1 MIYRFLFIVIIAS
14 TLYSCA
20 DSHEET
26 TDDFNRAILLQEWA
40 DNLIIPAYEFYRN
53 GLSEMEFWV
62 KEFQEERNSES
73 LDSLRSAYI
82 QTYRLWQYAA
92 QFNIGKAEEIQ
103 LINYTNIYPTDTV
116 KILANVESQE
126 FNLILPSNYVAQGF
140 PAIDFLLFRVAS
152 SEQAVQYLDLEKTA
166 YLIELISELIQRT
179 TSVIEDWSTSYREAF
194 INKSGSSATA
204 SVDKMVN
211 DYIYYLEKHVRA
223 AKVGIPAGV
232 FSGGL
237 LPQNVEAIY
246 AEDINQVL
254 LRDAVESLSSF
265 YYGKSDGNGQD
276 QRSLASYV
284 QTIDSKIG
292 SESLHT
298 RISSQFD
305 HIFTAIDEL
314 DSSLQ
319 RMTEVDNS
327 KMLATYDELQ
337 KLVILFKVD
346 MLQLLNIQV
355 DYVDADGD

>member
-1 MIYRFLFIVIIAS
+1 MIYRLLFIVFIAW
-14 TLYSCA
+14 TLYSCTE
-20 DSHEET
+20 SPEEI
-26 TDDFNRAILLQEWA
+26 TDDFNRATLLQEWA
-40 DNLIIPAYEFYRN
+40 GNLIIPAFESYRN
-53 GLSEMEFWV
+53 GLSKMQFWANEF
-62 KEFQEERNSES
+62 KEERNSES

-103 LINYTNIYPTDTV
+103 LINYTNIYPTDTA
-116 KILANVESQE
+116 KILANVASQE

-152 SEQAVQYLDLEKTA
+152 SEQAVQYLDLQKTA
-166 YLIELISELIQRT
+166 YLIELISQLIQLT
-179 TSVIEDWSTSYREAF
+179 TDVVEDWETSYREAF
-194 INKSGSSATA
+194 ISKSGSSATA

-223 AKVGIPAGV
+223 AKIGIPAGV
-232 FSGGL
+232 FSSGL

-265 YYGKSDGNGQD
+265 YHGKSEGNDQD
-276 QRSLASYV
+276 QSSLASYV
-284 QTIDSKIG
+284 QSIDSKIG
-292 SESLHT
+292 SQSLHT

-305 HIFTAIDEL
+305 LIFTAIDGL

-327 KMLATYDELQ
+327 KMLTTYDELQ